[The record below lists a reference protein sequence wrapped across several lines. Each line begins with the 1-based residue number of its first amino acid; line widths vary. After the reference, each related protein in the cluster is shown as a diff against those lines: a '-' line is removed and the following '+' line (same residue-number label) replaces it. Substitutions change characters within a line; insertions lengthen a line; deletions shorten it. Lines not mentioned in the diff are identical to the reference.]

1 MISPANQQLCTFSVI
16 MPCYNSEAYVRN
28 ALESICNQTYSNW
41 ELVAVNDGSTDSTL
55 QILQQYAQGDPRI
68 KIFSKENGGYVS
80 AVNYGLENI
89 TGDYFLLLG
98 SDDALDT
105 HLFDQ
110 LNQEALSAFPDCMAF
125 RTQIVQDG
133 VITGDDSLTAFHT
146 AVRTTDTTF
155 AQFSLA
161 YPEHSEI
168 FTGRDTSKCFKKAIL
183 GDIRYLGKYGF
194 DADGIFSMM
203 ISHQASSFSVLPAI
217 GYYWTHRSDSLSA
230 RKSFLARDLDRIQN
244 WISFFEYLQT
254 LPKEEITP
262 AEKRYIYYFI
272 QLLKDSWSEQ
282 IPFYQGSRLVRKAS
296 KTICEMSHYADFKL
310 SVSKSAALLL
320 AVPLCWKTIYLLLRK
335 FHIKL
340 P

>member
-1 MISPANQQLCTFSVI
+1 MVSSAKKQFCTFSVI

-28 ALESICNQTYSNW
+28 ALESICNQTYGNW
-41 ELVAVNDGSTDSTL
+41 ELVAVNDGSTDATL

-89 TGDYFLLLG
+89 TGDYVLLLG

-105 HLFDQ
+105 RLFEQ
-110 LNQEALSAFPDCMAF
+110 LNQEAVSAYPDCMAF

-133 VITGDDSLTAFHT
+133 VITGDDSLTAFQT
-146 AVRTTDTTF
+146 AARAADTTF
-155 AQFSLA
+155 AQFSLD
-161 YPEHSEI
+161 YPQHCEI
-168 FTGRDTSKCFKKAIL
+168 FTGRDTSKCFKKAVV

-203 ISHQASSFSVLPAI
+203 VSHHASSFSVLPVI

-230 RKSFLARDLDRIQN
+230 RKSFLARDLDRIEN
-244 WISFFEYLQT
+244 WISFFAYLLT
-254 LPKEEITP
+254 LPKEQITP
-262 AEKRYIYYFI
+262 AEKHYIYYFI
-272 QLLKDSWSEQ
+272 QLMKDSWSKQ
-282 IPFYQGSRLVRKAS
+282 IPYYQGGRSLRKAA
-296 KTICEMSHYADFKL
+296 KTIRKISRYADFKL
-310 SVSKSAALLL
+310 SLSKTTALLL
-320 AVPLCWKTIYLLLRK
+320 AAPLCWKTLYLLLRK
-335 FHIKL
+335 FHIDL